1 MEAKLPD
8 NCQLSLVS
16 WQLFFLRIPAKRI
29 ERVLLFSQRR
39 KILGNCRLWNGRKMR
54 ILEAKKEKRRKT
66 SEAFFRVIFPRVKIC
81 KFSFSCYKDQ
91 RKSGRLRHFTNVGL
105 FFLSIPIPG
114 FVPSDRFAWNG
125 PVRLSFTDRRNSLRS
140 DTTGRAFRKSKTT
153 LAGAPMVP
161 EHEHLR
167 LPSSLPGRLN
177 RT

>member
-1 MEAKLPD
+1 M
-8 NCQLSLVS
+8 
-16 WQLFFLRIPAKRI
+16 
-29 ERVLLFSQRR
+29 FSQRR

-114 FVPSDRFAWNG
+114 FVRLRCSCSGTRSLLSVVYLFLSLTGGTPHYVRQTPPVGRSENLTGPSFLLQWSSAIKPCIFRQHYRAKKE
-125 PVRLSFTDRRNSLRS
+125 SFI
-140 DTTGRAFRKSKTT
+140 
-153 LAGAPMVP
+153 
-161 EHEHLR
+161 E
-167 LPSSLPGRLN
+167 
-177 RT
+177 